1 MTENTDTT
9 TGPAYLPP
17 PPPSPRPP
25 LRRSRNDRVLGG
37 VAGGV
42 AQWLRIDPV
51 IVRVVLVVLA
61 VFGGS
66 GLVLYAVGWLFIPE
80 EGATHTEADRFI
92 AKGRT
97 PGSTTRTVLI
107 AVVAVLAA
115 AALLELLASG
125 PLQVWGI
132 TGGGSLL
139 LLALVGGAVL
149 WILNRDRA
157 QASPTPAPVAPYAP
171 PGPTAP
177 QSADSTPTTSMPVE
191 TRDTLVAPFAV
202 ETAVATPAATGYA
215 YGGYGDYPGYQAP
228 VPTPVAPRPPKPRS
242 YLGLATL
249 SVSLLTMGVLGSLSL
264 SGVAAIPLVVILSAG
279 LGVLG
284 LGMLVGTLFGRAK
297 WLMSLAIPLLL
308 VIALVAV
315 VPANLHLPKTI
326 TVGDRN
332 WSPTTVQLV
341 APSYSLTVGD
351 AVLDLTGLA
360 LPATG
365 TVPIKA
371 NVGIGQLR
379 VKVPAGM
386 RVLVSATTGLGE
398 VRLYGLPARNGQNVT
413 MTTELPGVTSTT
425 GPTVDLTAE
434 VGIGSLE
441 VSRA

>member
-9 TGPAYLPP
+9 AGPAYVPPLPP
-17 PPPSPRPP
+17 PPRPA
-25 LRRSRNDRVLGG
+25 LRRSRSDRVLGG
-37 VAGGV
+37 VAGGF

-80 EGATHTEADRFI
+80 EGSTETEADRFI

-107 AVVAVLAA
+107 AIVAVLAA
-115 AALLELLASG
+115 AAFLQLLAAG

-149 WILNRDRA
+149 WILNRDRTPA
-157 QASPTPAPVAPYAP
+157 SAAPATMAPPPPSAAAAPSDSASMDSPTA
-171 PGPTAP
+171 
-177 QSADSTPTTSMPVE
+177 VE
-191 TRDTLVAPFAV
+191 SRDTLVAPYAV
-202 ETAVATPAATGYA
+202 ASAVATPTATGYA

-228 VPTPVAPRPPKPRS
+228 VPTPVPPRPPKARS

-264 SGVAAIPLVVILSAG
+264 SGVATIPLVVILSAG

-284 LGMLVGTLFGRAK
+284 LGLLVGTLFGRAK

-308 VIALVAV
+308 VVAIVAV
-315 VPANLHLPKTI
+315 VPTNLRLPKTI
-326 TVGDRN
+326 TVGDRL
-332 WSPTTVQLV
+332 WSPTTVQTV
-341 APSYSLTVGD
+341 APSYSLTIGD
-351 AVLDLTGLA
+351 AVLDLSQLT

-365 TVPIKA
+365 NVPIKA

-398 VRLYGLPARNGQNVT
+398 VRIYGLPARNGQNVT
-413 MTTELPGVTSTT
+413 MTTELPGVTSST

-434 VGIGSLE
+434 VGVGSLE